1 MARTPAVALR
11 PTGVQTVVVADIAAA
26 VEWWAHLTQLHAVR
40 FVRAGDLA
48 AVHLAGA
55 EVGRARTRLVVLS
68 GPGAE
73 EAHVTTL
80 RHTLDPVLR
89 QSIDPAGRAVRSAL
103 PIADPW
109 ANTVLVTA
117 RPPVHPGGRPAE
129 RRSSACPAQ
138 DRGDFRSVHP
148 EGGRVLDVAGHLV
161 GVVVHG
167 PGSGYP
173 PPSVSTVSAQSTG
186 HRRARTARRHRPA
199 QCRSLRVDRDA
210 PVGAGVIAPPGAAPV
225 PTPRSRRAPGSSLR
239 R

>member
-1 MARTPAVALR
+1 MTVARTPAVALR
-11 PTGVQTVVVADIAAA
+11 PTGVQTVVVADIAAG
-26 VEWWAHLTQLHAVR
+26 VTWWAHLTQLHAVR
-40 FVRAGDLA
+40 FVRSGDLA

-117 RPPVHPGGRPAE
+117 RHDRFTPVVVA
-129 RRSSACPAQ
+129 SSAVRQ
-138 DRGDFRSVHP
+138 
-148 EGGRVLDVAGHLV
+148 
-161 GVVVHG
+161 
-167 PGSGYP
+167 
-173 PPSVSTVSAQSTG
+173 
-186 HRRARTARRHRPA
+186 RARRRTTAA
-199 QCRSLRVDRDA
+199 S
-210 PVGAGVIAPPGAAPV
+210 GVFTRKAD
-225 PTPRSRRAPGSSLR
+225 GSST
-239 R
+239 